1 MSISPE
7 MVSLRLNIIIG
18 DHLLV
23 EKENVRELIGQTP
36 PATTSSTGTGEEIT
50 NGRSV
55 GGSRCEWKASESVYH
70 KTRGAIRA
78 DSVVPR
84 RPSVH
89 AGHSVTPE
97 KSNNR
102 IYDKCIITNTSRTN
116 HRTT

>member
-1 MSISPE
+1 MSISAE
-7 MVSLRLNIIIG
+7 VVSLMLNIITG
-18 DHLLV
+18 DYLLV
-23 EKENVRELIGQTP
+23 GKENGRDLIGQTP
-36 PATTSSTGTGEEIT
+36 PATTSSTGTGEEISK
-50 NGRSV
+50 GRSV

-70 KTRGAIRA
+70 KRRDAIRA

-102 IYDKCIITNTSRTN
+102 IFDKV
-116 HRTT
+116 HHH